1 VACAVGV
8 LGVAI
13 AGCGGGGDLTAGE
26 TSGTFKVDVVRA
38 SFPAQQHL
46 SAASRFVIDVRNA
59 GDKEIHNV
67 AVTLD
72 GFSAVSTHPGAAD
85 PTRPVW
91 VVDDG
96 PQAGTTT
103 YVNTWALGRLPAG
116 QTRRFVWRVTAVQP
130 GEHRLRYRVGAG
142 LTGKGQ
148 AVTADDSAPEGS
160 VKVHV
165 DREPSQSSVDP
176 ATGKVVRQ
184 YPAGTS

>member
-8 LGVAI
+8 LAVAI
-13 AGCGGGGDLTAGE
+13 AGCGDGKDLTAGE
-26 TSGTFKVDVVRA
+26 ASGTYQVDVVQA
-38 SFPAQQHL
+38 SFPARQHL
-46 SAASRFVIDVRNA
+46 SASSRFVIDVRNA
-59 GDKEIHNV
+59 GDHDIRNI

-72 GFSAVSTHPGAAD
+72 GFSAVSTQVGVAD
-85 PTRPVW
+85 PSRPVW

-96 PQAGTTT
+96 PRGGTTT

-116 QTRRFVWRVTAVQP
+116 RTRHFVWLVTAVQP
-130 GEHRLRYRVGAG
+130 GEHRLRYRIGAG

-148 AVTADDSAPEGS
+148 AVAADDSAPEGS
-160 VKVHV
+160 VRVRV

-176 ATGKVVRQ
+176 ATGRVIRE